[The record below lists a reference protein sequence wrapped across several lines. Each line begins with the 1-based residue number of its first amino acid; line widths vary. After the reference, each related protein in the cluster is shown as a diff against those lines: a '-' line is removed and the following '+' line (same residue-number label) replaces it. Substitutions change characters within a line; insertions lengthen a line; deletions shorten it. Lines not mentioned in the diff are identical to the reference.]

1 MKMNQHET
9 KWSANVILVD
19 ADYLDNVA
27 RNLIERFERL
37 LGRQIVKGSMTVW
50 ADCVALD
57 GGLRPGDNQIQ
68 VVIIHPKEKRG
79 LNHLDPSDFAEHLS
93 GKAFKDNI
101 GEFVFDCYPA
111 EEEFVDYDDF
121 FVDALQLI
129 TAQKE
134 VKRLMVVTHAENVL
148 LYNKV
153 REVLNGADDEKAITI
168 FSMQPATDGESPSDG
183 MQGKKIR
190 QEILGYSLMAALGI
204 KAEEIENKIE

>member
-27 RNLIERFERL
+27 HNLIERFERL
-37 LGRQIVKGSMTVW
+37 LGRQIAKGSMTVW

-134 VKRLMVVTHAENVL
+134 VKRLMVVTHAEDAI

-153 REVLNGADDEKAITI
+153 REVLNGADDKKAITI

-183 MQGKKIR
+183 MQGKKIK

>member
-37 LGRQIVKGSMTVW
+37 LGRQIAKGSMTVW

-57 GGLRPGDNQIQ
+57 GGLRPRDNQIQ

-134 VKRLMVVTHAENVL
+134 VKRLMVVTHAENAL

-153 REVLNGADDEKAITI
+153 PEVLNGATTDE
-168 FSMQPATDGESPSDG
+168 ESPSDG

-204 KAEEIENKIE
+204 KGEEIENKIE

>member
-37 LGRQIVKGSMTVW
+37 LGRQIAKGSMTVW

-134 VKRLMVVTHAENVL
+134 VKRLMVVTHAENAL

>member
-37 LGRQIVKGSMTVW
+37 LGRQIAKGSMAVW

-68 VVIIHPKEKRG
+68 VVIIHPKEKKG

-101 GEFVFDCYPA
+101 GEFVFDCYSA

-134 VKRLMVVTHAENVL
+134 VKRLMVVTHAENAL

-153 REVLNGADDEKAITI
+153 REVLNGADDEKTITI
-168 FSMQPATDGESPSDG
+168 FSMQPATDGKSPSDG
-183 MQGKKIR
+183 MQGKKIK

>member
-93 GKAFKDNI
+93 SKAFKDNI

-134 VKRLMVVTHAENVL
+134 VKRLMVVTHAEDAL

-204 KAEEIENKIE
+204 KAEEIENKTE

>member
-37 LGRQIVKGSMTVW
+37 LGRQIVKGSMAVW

-134 VKRLMVVTHAENVL
+134 VKRLMVVTHAENAL

-153 REVLNGADDEKAITI
+153 REVLNGADDEKAVTI
-168 FSMQPATDGESPSDG
+168 FSMQPATDEESPSDG

-204 KAEEIENKIE
+204 KGEEIENKIE

>member
-37 LGRQIVKGSMTVW
+37 LGRQIAKGSMTVW

-134 VKRLMVVTHAENVL
+134 VKRLMVVTHAENAL

-204 KAEEIENKIE
+204 KAEEIENKTE

>member
-37 LGRQIVKGSMTVW
+37 LGRQIAKGSMAVW

-153 REVLNGADDEKAITI
+153 REVLNGADDEKTITI

>member
-37 LGRQIVKGSMTVW
+37 LGRQIAKGSMTVW

-134 VKRLMVVTHAENVL
+134 VKRLMVVTHAENAL

-153 REVLNGADDEKAITI
+153 REVLNGADEEKAITI

-183 MQGKKIR
+183 MQGKKIK

>member
-37 LGRQIVKGSMTVW
+37 LGRQIAKGSMTVW

-79 LNHLDPSDFAEHLS
+79 LNHLDPSDFLEHLS

-134 VKRLMVVTHAENVL
+134 VKRLMVVTHAEDAI

>member
-1 MKMNQHET
+1 MKMNQHDT

-37 LGRQIVKGSMTVW
+37 LGRQIAKGSMTVW

-79 LNHLDPSDFAEHLS
+79 LNHLNPSDFAEHLS

-134 VKRLMVVTHAENVL
+134 VKRLMVVTHAENAL

-204 KAEEIENKIE
+204 KGEEIENKIE

>member
-37 LGRQIVKGSMTVW
+37 LGRQIAKGSMTVW

-79 LNHLDPSDFAEHLS
+79 LNHLNPSDFAEHLS

-134 VKRLMVVTHAENVL
+134 VKRLMVVTHAENAL

>member
-37 LGRQIVKGSMTVW
+37 LGRQIAKGSMAVW

-134 VKRLMVVTHAENVL
+134 VKRLMVVTHAENAL

-204 KAEEIENKIE
+204 KAEEIENKTE